1 MKNRK
6 IRFATIPSTAEV
18 AAERERLAYQSRF
31 KRVLH
36 STIQILIVVAAIAAL
51 LATLFLP
58 VLQVSGESMTP
69 TLHDK
74 DIIVLV
80 KANQYKTGQLCGFYW
95 QNKLLLKRIIGMPGD
110 VVDMDVNGVVT
121 VNGQVLDEPYVDELT
136 VGECDVRFPYQ
147 VPDNRYFVLGDHRA
161 TSIDSRSS
169 VIGCVDKSQIV
180 GRVFLRV
187 WPLSNFSL
195 IH

>member
-80 KANQYKTGQLCGFYW
+80 KADHYKTGQLCGFYW

-147 VPDNRYFVLGDHRA
+147 VPDNRYFVLGDHRS

>member
-147 VPDNRYFVLGDHRA
+147 VPDNRYFVLGDHRT

>member
-80 KANQYKTGQLCGFYW
+80 KADHYKTGQLCGFYW

-147 VPDNRYFVLGDHRA
+147 VPDNRYFVLGDHRT

>member
-6 IRFATIPSTAEV
+6 IRFAAIPSTAEV

-80 KANQYKTGQLCGFYW
+80 KADHYKTGQLCGFYW

-147 VPDNRYFVLGDHRA
+147 VPDNRYFVLGDHRT

>member
-1 MKNRK
+1 MKSRK

-80 KANQYKTGQLCGFYW
+80 KADHYKTGQLCGFYW

>member
-80 KANQYKTGQLCGFYW
+80 KADHYKTGQLCGFYW